1 MTQPATTSQIKQA
14 QRNQAFDDTPLSTG
28 QCALAAGEVAIF
40 PVRYALDESPEKG
53 TNQGPNP
60 LPSDWQGSALPSLQT
75 RSYTLRQLRDGWVYV
90 WDSID
95 KTFHEYEVKG
105 EQFIR
110 HKWTDKQLNQDVRN
124 NPGESLPYLLYP
136 RRSRLR
142 IAFSP
147 VQWTWRICELM
158 RSSAKEQGQ
167 WMREVNLPAFCLSG
181 QVANGGP
188 IRTLGESLSDILPT
202 PKQPTF
208 VSTMLPTQAGGD
220 APVETFKPTFEEA
233 LVRGKVPDQ
242 DTALFVALDDP
253 LALVEDLN
261 MNLMGRLAEQS
272 LYENQH
278 QHKLQSAQAVIQLCG
293 VDTDALIPASVK
305 DPVQRAD
312 CAKDIYQRL
321 SAEDNAAALRN
332 TLSPIAQGMHGMP
345 DTRFLDA
352 QKVAEAAKAEF
363 NSKWGA
369 HISDQQWQATLKD
382 WDSKSKWRKD
392 VFFEDVSSFYAETT
406 KQLLRLQA
414 HCQRSEHDLITWL
427 DVLKPNAEA
436 VYYDTCNPAQST
448 ELLGIAH
455 AVYIALAGCEAGK
468 EWLLKQ
474 GKAPDNLLGMALYNF
489 SPELEALV
497 KKVSANFAAT
507 GSLDDH
513 GQGDGSSPLLAP
525 SKPGDATN
533 VTSRVSELKGVL
545 DTGTLQKTA
554 VYQALSSDAKQ
565 AFNTLRIVA
574 NDMAS
579 EAWHGL
585 SQLLIPAMKE
595 ANAFKLSALQVLIST
610 EISGAM
616 QLVKNPNYAKEFQA
630 WAFKV
635 IPLNRQKSGLQ
646 RVLYSPG
653 LARDKRS
660 ARIQLN
666 KLDEKLNALFM
677 QRPLETIAKVQGGGR
692 IGLAADKLQILLSDL
707 GQAEV
712 AAQLRLKAIDTA
724 AYTQRAKAWVGQ
736 NLGKSLPTLLVGLN
750 AWNFY
755 STSQQAANDGSFSAD
770 EWRNMGSSAAY
781 TANAMMTFAVAPMW
795 ERAAGMAA
803 KLSDDVTKVAE
814 ASYRAWVGET
824 RAAAASSAGGASV
837 AGEFAVFSKALIL
850 RTATWAVL
858 GAVACG
864 LEAWQL
870 YKDSQNATSKQ
881 EKDLLNAKMLV
892 VLGMGAV
899 AIAQSAGALL
909 GFFFGFAW
917 VMATPIAII
926 LAVLGGAYLILSM
939 LINNAHREGVRR
951 WLFHCNW
958 GREPNH
964 EWSVATDAGHA
975 AQMNALVEILQ
986 QPTLVSRAVED
997 VHQYSTPYGGAVS
1010 VSTPKGFWLQLLLP
1024 KLVAGHDVMLQPAMI
1039 DTNWFTEDTLHATP
1053 AGYSE
1058 QFLNGFWADPK
1069 TFQAPPTTEGDNT
1082 LPADY
1087 RYNDEDT
1094 HRLWQ
1099 AWIDTS
1105 LRSPVLELEVTYPSE
1120 VLQRK
1125 DGRGYML
1132 QLAIKPSVKQAD
1144 RQNNAF
1150 EAALNKELVLARD
1163 STQKLMLPV
1172 PS

>member
-1 MTQPATTSQIKQA
+1 MTQPATTPQIKQA
-14 QRNQAFDDTPLSTG
+14 QRNQAFDDTPLSHG
-28 QCALAAGEVAIF
+28 QCSLMAGEVAIF

-60 LPSDWQGSALPSLQT
+60 LPSDWQGGALPSLQT

-105 EQFIR
+105 EQFTR

-158 RSSAKEQGQ
+158 RSSTKEQGQ

-181 QVANGGP
+181 RVANGGP
-188 IRTLGESLSDILPT
+188 IRALGESLADILPT
-202 PKQPTF
+202 PKKPTF
-208 VSTMLPTQAGGD
+208 ATTTLPTQAGDDEPAGH
-220 APVETFKPTFEEA
+220 FKATFEEA

-278 QHKLQSAQAVIQLCG
+278 QHKLQSAQSVIQLCG
-293 VDTDALIPASVK
+293 VDTDALTPASVK
-305 DPVQRAD
+305 DPVQRAG

-321 SAEDNAAALRN
+321 SAEDKATALRN
-332 TLSPIAQGMHGMP
+332 SMSPIAQGMHGMP
-345 DTRFLDA
+345 DTRFIDA
-352 QKVAEAAKAEF
+352 QQIAEAAQAAF

-369 HISDQQWQATLKD
+369 HISDQQWHATLKD
-382 WDSKSKWRKD
+382 WNSKSKWRED
-392 VFFEDVSSFYAETT
+392 VFFDDVVSFYAETT
-406 KQLLRLQA
+406 QQLLRLQA

-427 DVLKPNAEA
+427 NALKPNAEA
-436 VYYDTCNPAQST
+436 VYYDSCNAAQSA
-448 ELLGIAH
+448 ELLGLAY
-455 AVYIALAGCEAGK
+455 AVYVALSGCEAGK

-474 GKAPDNLLGMALYNF
+474 GKAPDNLLGMALFNF
-489 SPELEALV
+489 SPELEAMV
-497 KKVSANFAAT
+497 KQVSANFAAT
-507 GSLDDH
+507 GSLDDQ
-513 GQGDGSSPLLAP
+513 GQGDGSSPLLDP
-525 SKPGDATN
+525 SSPGDITN
-533 VTSRVSELKGVL
+533 VSTRVAELKGVL
-545 DTGTLQKTA
+545 DTGVLQKTA
-554 VYQALSSDAKQ
+554 VYKALSSDAKQ
-565 AFNTLRIVA
+565 AFDTLRLVA
-574 NDMAS
+574 NDIAS

-595 ANAFKLSALQVLIST
+595 VNAIKLSALQVLIST
-610 EISGAM
+610 EISGAT
-616 QLVKNPNYAKEFQA
+616 QLVKNPNYASEFQA
-630 WAFKV
+630 WTRKV
-635 IPLNRQKSGLQ
+635 IPLNRQKSALQ

-653 LARDKRS
+653 LAHDKRS

-666 KLDEKLNALFM
+666 KLDEELNTLFL
-677 QRPLETIAKVQGGGR
+677 QRPLETFAKVQGGGR
-692 IGLAADKLQILLSDL
+692 ISLGPDKVQILLSDL

-712 AAQLRLKAIDTA
+712 AAQLRFKALNTA
-724 AYTQRAKAWVGQ
+724 AYSQRAKAWVGQ
-736 NLGKSLPTLLVGLN
+736 NLGKSLPALLVGLN
-750 AWNFY
+750 AWNFF
-755 STSQQAANDGSFSAD
+755 SVSKQAANDGSFSAD
-770 EWRNMGSSAAY
+770 EWRNMASSAAY

-803 KLSDDVTKVAE
+803 TLDEKVTKVAK
-814 ASYRAWVGET
+814 ASYRAWVGEA
-824 RAAAASSAGGASV
+824 RAGGSAV
-837 AGEFAVFSKALIL
+837 AGEFAAFSKALIL
-850 RTATWAVL
+850 RTATWAVF

-870 YKDSQNATSKQ
+870 YKDSQHATSEQ
-881 EKDLLNAKMLV
+881 ERLLIERKMGV
-892 VLGMGAV
+892 VIVMGVV
-899 AIAQSAGALL
+899 AGFQFGGALA
-909 GFFFGFAW
+909 GFFFGFSW
-917 VMATPIAII
+917 VMATPIGII
-926 LAVLGGAYLILSM
+926 LAVLGAAYLILSM
-939 LINNAHREGVRR
+939 MINNAHREGVRR

-958 GREPNH
+958 GREPNP
-964 EWSVATDAGHA
+964 EWSVETDTGHA
-975 AQMNALVEILQ
+975 AQMNALVETLQ

-997 VHQYSTPYGGAVS
+997 VHQYSTPYGGGVS

-1024 KLVAGHDVMLQPAMI
+1024 KLVAGHDVMLQPAMV
-1039 DTNWFTEDTLHATP
+1039 DTHWFSDDTLRATP

-1069 TFQAPPTTEGDNT
+1069 TFQTLPTTEGGNT

-1099 AWIDTS
+1099 AWIDTP
-1105 LRSPVLELEVTYPSE
+1105 LRGPVLELEVTYPSE

-1132 QLAIKPSVKQAD
+1132 QLAIGTSADQAD

-1150 EAALNKELVLARD
+1150 EAALNKNLVLASN
-1163 STQKLMLPV
+1163 STQQLTLPV
-1172 PS
+1172 PN